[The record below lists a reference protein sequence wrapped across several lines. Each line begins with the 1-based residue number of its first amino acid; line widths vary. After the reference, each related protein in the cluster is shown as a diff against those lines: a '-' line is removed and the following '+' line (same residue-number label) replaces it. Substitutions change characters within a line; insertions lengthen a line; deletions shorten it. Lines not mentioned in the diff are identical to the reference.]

1 MASFSGIQSVVVF
14 SVNWASDFYCAQFA
28 GTTERTYAQFAGRNK
43 QKQFSRAVTHSSKEI
58 FLEKI
63 SNGSHYSNFV
73 NLCLKL
79 GTGTPEDMISTNVSD
94 NLDSNL
100 GEFVLVHIVG

>member
-1 MASFSGIQSVVVF
+1 M
-14 SVNWASDFYCAQFA
+14 
-28 GTTERTYAQFAGRNK
+28 
-43 QKQFSRAVTHSSKEI
+43 THSSKEI

-100 GEFVLVHIVG
+100 GEFVLLCKYIYIFDTNMNARNMHVWSHLSISTDFFLLFSLLHIY